1 MADGPT
7 RDQNK
12 FIVRMP
18 DGLRDRIK
26 DVADANNRSMNAEI
40 VARLEE
46 SLDPHASPSA
56 QLQMYQDMYDQNLE
70 ERSRLFETINKQ
82 DLLLQQFRK
91 EHETFLI
98 LAKSLGEAFLAQGDK
113 SDVLSVLA
121 NNLVNLDVDV
131 SSEPSEELPKQPWEE

>member
-1 MADGPT
+1 MIRFPAG
-7 RDQNK
+7 
-12 FIVRMP
+12 M
-18 DGLRDRIK
+18 RDRLK
-26 DVADANNRSMNAEI
+26 EEASGNSRSLNAEI

-56 QLQMYQDMYDQNLE
+56 QLQMYQNMYDQNLE

-121 NNLVNLDVDV
+121 NNLVTLDFDI